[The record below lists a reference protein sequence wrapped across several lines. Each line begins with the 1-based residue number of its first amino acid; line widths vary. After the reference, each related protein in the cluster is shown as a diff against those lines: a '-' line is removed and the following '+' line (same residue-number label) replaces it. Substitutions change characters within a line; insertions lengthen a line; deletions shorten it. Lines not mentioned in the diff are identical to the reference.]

1 MFLQVYLLLCN
12 SVGRTCF
19 KSNVDFAVTSLI
31 CEVLTCM
38 IQPKRYIVC
47 HAFLLWWE
55 REGEREGVLMSCQQ
69 KWFEEES
76 CHRGAI
82 ITFDTITGMRKC
94 GIKTSLIGTNL
105 SSTSMCKSVASW
117 FESWF
122 ESCFVCHEIVTGTHY
137 TVLELWWVSA
147 FPQTLEFSW

>member
-31 CEVLTCM
+31 CEGLTCM

-47 HAFLLWWE
+47 HTFLLWWE
-55 REGEREGVLMSCQQ
+55 REGEREGVFMSCQQ
-69 KWFEEES
+69 KWSEEES